1 MSDKNKHV
9 TPPAIFM
16 LEEKIHEQQK
26 EIDELKES
34 LRLAHEAL
42 DSIASRHVKIKS
54 IESWDFEDAKKVII
68 TDTKIA
74 RQALKDL
81 EERHEF
87 LSESIYVKN

>member
-34 LRLAHEAL
+34 LRLAYEAL
-42 DSIASRHVKIKS
+42 GL
-54 IESWDFEDAKKVII
+54 FEDHSEFCLIFFNDKKSCDCGFEASAQLI
-68 TDTKIA
+68 K
-74 RQALKDL
+74 QL
-81 EERHEF
+81 EEKHEF
-87 LSESIYVKN
+87 LKEGKE